1 MKEIWQGITQI
12 MGVGLPIKVQEILAQ
27 APAPPNIDLD
37 RPGEAAEAGVNYVQ
51 GLGARLINF
60 IPELLAALAILL
72 VGLLIAALA
81 KAIVRG
87 ILNRTTIDN
96 RIAAAIMGRAD
107 SRDLPRVEDAI
118 SNIVFWII
126 VLFTIVAVLQALQL
140 EVVSRPLGGFL
151 NELLSFIPRLVGAII
166 LLAVAWLIAKL
177 VKLVTTRGL
186 HALRV
191 DERLD
196 QRPAGTTRD
205 PNQLS
210 LSDTIGNALYWFIF
224 LLFLL
229 PILDTLGLQQALRPV
244 QRLIEDIVSIL
255 PNILAAIV
263 IAAAG
268 WLLATVVRRIVTNL
282 LASTGID
289 RMGNR
294 VGLRGSSTGQSL
306 SGIIGTIVYVLILI
320 PVAIAALNALRIE
333 AISVPA
339 IAMLNQILTALPAI
353 FTAALILI
361 LAYFL
366 GRFVSDLVTN
376 ILSSLGFNN
385 IFSVLGLPTPSRRT
399 VSPPRTTPSRD
410 FVPPAEQRIVIES
423 PARDFIPPTEQRTVI
438 QPEPTTPAEQRTVIQ
453 PEPTTPATAV
463 TTRTPSEIVGIIA
476 LVGIMLFAT
485 VAAVNILNIVA
496 LTALVTGITLIFGQI
511 LSGLIVFGIGLFLA
525 NLVYNIITSSGDR
538 QAQIL
543 GQVARIAIIVFTS
556 ALALR
561 QIGIA
566 SEIVNLAF
574 GLLLG
579 AIAVAIALAFG
590 LGGRDIARGQVQEL
604 LDSFKQKRNQPPR
617 V

>member
-1 MKEIWQGITQI
+1 MNGRIWQGITQTLSV
-12 MGVGLPIKVQEILAQ
+12 GVPTEAQRILAQ
-27 APAPPNIDLD
+27 APPPNIDLD
-37 RPGEAAEAGVNYVQ
+37 RPGEAIEASGNYVQ
-51 GLGARLINF
+51 GLGVQLINF

-72 VGLLIAALA
+72 IGLLIAAIA

-96 RIAAAIMGRAD
+96 RIAAAVMGRTD

-118 SNIVFWII
+118 ANLVFWVI

-140 EVVSRPLGGFL
+140 EVVSRPLGSFL
-151 NELLSFIPRLVGAII
+151 NQVLSFIPRLVGAVI

-196 QRPAGTTRD
+196 QRPAGTPRD

-210 LSDTIGNALYWFIF
+210 LSETIGNALYWFIF

-244 QRLIEDIVSIL
+244 EALIEEIVSIL
-255 PNILAAIV
+255 PNILAAV
-263 IAAAG
+263 LIAAAG

-282 LASTGID
+282 LASTGVD
-289 RMGNR
+289 RLGTR
-294 VGLRGSSTGQSL
+294 VGLRGTTTGQSL

-320 PVAIAALNALRIE
+320 PVAIAALNALRID

-353 FTAALILI
+353 FTAVLILI

-366 GRFVSDLVTN
+366 GRFVADLVTN
-376 ILSSLGFNN
+376 ILTSLGFNN
-385 IFSVLGLPTPSRRT
+385 IFSMLGLPTPSRKT
-399 VSPPRTTPSRD
+399 SPPTAPPSRD
-410 FVPPAEQRIVIES
+410 FTAPTEQRIVIES
-423 PARDFIPPTEQRTVI
+423 PAPSARDLTMPPTEQQTVI
-438 QPEPTTPAEQRTVIQ
+438 QPGATTA
-453 PEPTTPATAV
+453 AAV
-463 TTRTPSEIVGIIA
+463 TTRTPSEIAGVVV
-476 LVGIMLFAT
+476 LVGILLFAT
-485 VAAVNILNIVA
+485 VAAVNILNIAA
-496 LTALVTGITLIFGQI
+496 LTALVAGIIVVFGRI
-511 LSGLIVFGIGLFLA
+511 LSGLVVFAVGLFLA
-525 NLVYNIITSSGDR
+525 NLAYNIITSSGDR

-543 GQVARIAIIVFTS
+543 GQVARIAIIVFVS
-556 ALALR
+556 ALALQ

-590 LGGRDIARGQVQEL
+590 LGSRDIARGQVQEL

>member
-1 MKEIWQGITQI
+1 MKEIWQGITQTLSV
-12 MGVGLPIKVQEILAQ
+12 GVPIRVQLLAQ
-27 APAPPNIDLD
+27 APPPNIDLD
-37 RPGEAAEAGVNYVQ
+37 RPGEAAEASVEYVQ
-51 GLGARLINF
+51 GLGTQLINF

-72 VGLLIAALA
+72 VGLLLAAIA

-107 SRDLPRVEDAI
+107 SRDLPRVENAI
-118 SNIVFWII
+118 ANLVFWII

-151 NELLSFIPRLVGAII
+151 NQILNFIPKLIGAAI
-166 LLAVAWLIAKL
+166 LLGVAWLIASL

-196 QRPAGTTRD
+196 QRPAGTPRD

-210 LSDTIGNALYWFIF
+210 LSETIGNALYWFIF

-244 QRLIEDIVSIL
+244 QALIEDIVSIL
-255 PNILAAIV
+255 PNILAAVV
-263 IAAAG
+263 IAGAG
-268 WLLATVVRRIVTNL
+268 WLLAQVVRRIVTNL
-282 LASTGID
+282 LASTGVD
-289 RMGNR
+289 RLGTQ
-294 VGLRGSSTGQSL
+294 VGLRGTTSGQSL

-320 PVAIAALNALRIE
+320 PVAIAALNALRIN

-339 IAMLNQILTALPAI
+339 ISMLNQILTALPAI
-353 FTAALILI
+353 FTAVLILI

-376 ILSSLGFNN
+376 VLTSLGFNN
-385 IFSVLGLPTPSRRT
+385 IFSVLGLPTPARRP
-399 VSPPRTTPSRD
+399 VSPPRTAPPSRD
-410 FVPPAEQRIVIES
+410 FTAPPIERIVIQPS
-423 PARDFIPPTEQRTVI
+423 APDLPDFTTPTEQRTII
-438 QPEPTTPAEQRTVIQ
+438 QSEPTPA
-453 PEPTTPATAV
+453 AV
-463 TTRTPSEIVGIIA
+463 KTRTPSEIAGIVV

-496 LTALVTGITLIFGQI
+496 LTALVAGITVIFGQI
-511 LSGLIVFGIGLFLA
+511 LSGLIVFAIGLFLA
-525 NLVYNIITSSGDR
+525 NLAYNIITSSGDR

-543 GQVARIAIIVFTS
+543 GQVARIVIIVFVS

-566 SEIVNLAF
+566 GEIVNLAF

-579 AIAVAIALAFG
+579 ALAVAIALAFG

-604 LDSFKQKRNQPPR
+604 LDSFKQQRNQPPR

>member
-1 MKEIWQGITQI
+1 MNEIWQGITQTLDV
-12 MGVGLPIKVQEILAQ
+12 GVPSRAQQILAQ
-27 APAPPNIDLD
+27 APPPPNIDLD
-37 RPGEAAEAGVNYVQ
+37 RPGEAIEASGNYVQ
-51 GLGARLINF
+51 GLVAQLINF
-60 IPELLAALAILL
+60 IPELLAALVILL
-72 VGLLIAALA
+72 VGLLIAAIA

-87 ILNRTTIDN
+87 ILNRTNLDN
-96 RIAAAIMGRAD
+96 RIAGAVLGRTD
-107 SRDLPRVEDAI
+107 RRDLPQVEDFFA
-118 SNIVFWII
+118 NLVFWII

-151 NELLSFIPRLVGAII
+151 NQILSFIPRLVGAAI
-166 LLAVAWLIAKL
+166 LLGVAWLVASL

-196 QRPAGTTRD
+196 QRPAGTPRD

-210 LSDTIGNALYWFIF
+210 LSNTIGNALYWFVF

-244 QRLIEDIVSIL
+244 EALIGEIVSIL
-255 PNILAAIV
+255 PNILAAV
-263 IAAAG
+263 LIAAAG
-268 WLLATVVRRIVTNL
+268 WLLAQVVRRIVTNL
-282 LASTGID
+282 LASTGVD
-289 RMGNR
+289 QLGNQ
-294 VGLRGSSTGQSL
+294 VGLRRTTPGQSL

-376 ILSSLGFNN
+376 ILTSLGFNN

-399 VSPPRTTPSRD
+399 VPPSTTTPSSRE
-410 FVPPAEQRIVIES
+410 FTAPPTGQRIVIEP
-423 PARDFIPPTEQRTVI
+423 PARDFTVPPTEQRTVI
-438 QPEPTTPAEQRTVIQ
+438 QPDTTPTA
-453 PEPTTPATAV
+453 AAV
-463 TTRTPSEIVGIIA
+463 TTRTPSEIAGIIV

-485 VAAVNILNIVA
+485 VAAVNILNIAA
-496 LTALVTGITLIFGQI
+496 LTALVAGIIV
-511 LSGLIVFGIGLFLA
+511 VFGRILAGLVVFAVGLFLA
-525 NLVYNIITSSGDR
+525 NLAYNIITSSGDR

-543 GQVARIAIIVFTS
+543 GQVARIAIIVFVS
-556 ALALR
+556 ALALQ

-590 LGGRDIARGQVQEL
+590 LGSRDIARGQVQEL
-604 LDSFKQKRNQPPR
+604 LESFKQKRNQPPR